1 MATDQEVKTTP
12 EPASQKKLEVRSFL
26 FLAIF
31 MAPALAI
38 AFVGSLGL
46 LIWIYQMIA
55 GPPGPPA

>member
-1 MATDQEVKTTP
+1 MSSEQDMQTAVD
-12 EPASQKKLEVRSFL
+12 KKERGKMEVRSFL

-31 MAPALAI
+31 LAPAIAV

-46 LIWIYQMIA
+46 FIWISQIIV